1 MNLQFQTGIA
11 ISPRPTAFGPVL
23 FTGRLEQGLQILN
36 ENGFKFVEFSLRK
49 IEDVDREKLKDL
61 LKKSNLQ
68 VSAIATGQACLFDS
82 LCLATLDED
91 IRKNAVDHIKKMI
104 LFSRELGADR
114 VIIGGVRGR
123 LTGTPD
129 QQLRQYDL
137 GVDSI
142 RQCAQWA
149 HEHGVTLLIEAINR
163 YEANWIL
170 TAQEGMDLINEIKIP
185 SIKLLLDTFHMNI
198 EESSMEKALLSAG
211 DSLGYVHLADN
222 TRRAPGQGNMDF
234 KVIFNSLKQIGFH
247 GPVISEILPLPDDTT
262 AVQQTALFWRQYSK
276 MHNPEI

>member
-1 MNLQFQTGIA
+1 LDLPFQTGIA

-23 FTGRLEQGLQILN
+23 FAGRLEQGLQTLHD
-36 ENGFKFVEFSLRK
+36 NGFKYVELSLRK
-49 IEDVDREKLKDL
+49 VDDVDPKVFKDWLEKYDL
-61 LKKSNLQ
+61 R
-68 VSAIATGQACLFDS
+68 VSALATGQACLFDS
-82 LCLATLDED
+82 LCLSAPDD
-91 IRKNAVDHIKKMI
+91 GIRKNAVDHIKKMI
-104 LFSRELGADR
+104 LFSKELGADR

-123 LTGTPD
+123 LAGTPD
-129 QQLRQYDL
+129 QQFHQYNL

-149 HEHGVTLLIEAINR
+149 HEHGVTVLIEAINR

-170 TAQEGMDLINEIKIP
+170 TAQEGMDLINEINIP

-211 DSLGYVHLADN
+211 NNLGYVHLADN
-222 TRRAPGQGNMDF
+222 TRRAPGQGNTDF
-234 KVIFNSLKQIGFH
+234 EAIFNALVQIDFH

-262 AVQQTALFWRQYSK
+262 AVQQTALFWKQYSK
-276 MHNPEI
+276 MHSPEI